1 MEWTDEAI
9 VLSARK
15 HGESAAILQL
25 LTRGHGRHAGL
36 LHGGGGGRGRGA
48 LQPGNRIQAV
58 WRARLADHLGVF
70 ACELMRSGGASLLE
84 DPLRLA
90 ALSSAC
96 ALTETA
102 LPEREPHSD
111 VFEGL
116 DALIAALEATD
127 EVGGWG
133 RAYVAW
139 ELGLLAAL
147 GFGLDLSRC
156 AATGR
161 NDELAFVS
169 PRTGRA
175 VSLSASEPY
184 RDRLLPL
191 PRFLAGQGSAG
202 PLPVE
207 AGDILAGL
215 SLTAHFLE
223 RHVFAAL
230 NRGIPPARPAFTDR
244 LRRQAGASLV
254 DSDAPTTG

>member
-25 LTRGHGRHAGL
+25 LTRLHGRHAGL
-36 LHGGGGGRGRGA
+36 VHGGGGGRARGA
-48 LQPGNRIQAV
+48 LQPGNRVQAH
-58 WRARLADHLGVF
+58 WRARLAEHLGVYS
-70 ACELMRSGGASLLE
+70 CELMHSGGAQLLD

-96 ALTETA
+96 ALSETA
-102 LPEREPHSD
+102 LPERESHSD
-111 VFEGL
+111 VFDGL
-116 DALIAALEATD
+116 AALIAALEATD
-127 EVGGWG
+127 EVAGWG

-139 ELGLLAAL
+139 ELGLLRAL
-147 GFGLDLSRC
+147 GFGLDLSQC

-175 VSLSASEPY
+175 VSLSAGEPY
-184 RDRLLPL
+184 SHRLLPL
-191 PRFLAGQGSAG
+191 PRFLAAPGSA
-202 PLPVE
+202 VE
-207 AGDILAGL
+207 PADILQGL
-215 SLTAHFLE
+215 AISAHFLA

-230 NRGIPPARPAFTDR
+230 NRDMPQARAAFTER
-244 LRRQAGASLV
+244 LRRKTGV
-254 DSDAPTTG
+254 DEPERVLPTTS